1 MKITCG
7 IFANIAPLYSEPL
20 WKELSN
26 SENIDYYFYSSGKG
40 YSSIKTIDVGESRS
54 LNKSGSFNWYFL
66 KNIYIKNI
74 LIYQLGAIYK
84 CLRTKYDVYIF
95 NGEMNCLSSW
105 AAAIVCKLRRKPVIF
120 WGHGLYG
127 NEKNIKL
134 FFRILF
140 YKIADFHLIYGN
152 RSRNLML
159 KSGFSENRVFT
170 VYNSLNFHIHESF
183 FLDIVKDDLIKIRKE
198 LFPSSFDDPVLIF
211 IGRLTKEKKVH
222 YLVKALEIL
231 NTKGRRYNCLIVG
244 AGAEMQKIRE
254 LRDSFKLHNSIYLF
268 GENYDEALNARFIM
282 MADCCISPGNV
293 GLTAIHCLSLGTPV
307 ITHGNL
313 ENQGPEV
320 EVIIPGITGQFFKE
334 DDINDLSAQIEEFV
348 FSGKKKLI
356 EGDCFDVIKKHWT
369 PKNQRVIFD
378 KVVRLSINTL
388 KPEKILSDPA

>member
-26 SENIDYYFYSSGKG
+26 SENVDYYFYSSSKG
-40 YSSIKTIDVGESRS
+40 YSSIKTIDITKSRS
-54 LNKSGSFNWYFL
+54 VNKSGSFNWYFL
-66 KNIYIKNI
+66 KNIYIRSI
-74 LIYQLGAIYK
+74 LIYQLGVIYK
-84 CLRTKYDVYIF
+84 CLRTNYDVYIF
-95 NGEMNCLSSW
+95 NGEMNCLSTW
-105 AAAIVCKLRRKPVIF
+105 VAAIVCKLRGKPVIF

-127 NEKNIKL
+127 NEKSMKKY
-134 FFRILF
+134 FRLLF

-159 KSGFSENRVFT
+159 KSGFSEDRIFT
-170 VYNSLNFHIHESF
+170 VYNSLNFHVHEGF
-183 FLDIVKDDLIKIRKE
+183 FLDMVNDDLIKIRKE
-198 LFPSSFDDPVLIF
+198 LFPFTFDDPVLIF
-211 IGRLTKEKKVH
+211 LGRLTKEKKVH

-231 NTKGRRYNCLIVG
+231 NTEGKRYNCLIIG
-244 AGAEMQKIRE
+244 GGAEMKKIRE
-254 LRDSFKLHNSIYLF
+254 LKDSLKLHDSIYLF
-268 GENYDEALNARFIM
+268 GENYDETLNARFIM

-320 EVIIPGITGQFFKE
+320 EVIIPGITGKFFKE

-348 FSGKKKLI
+348 SIGKKKLV
-356 EGDCFDVIKKHWT
+356 ERDCFDVIKKHWT
-369 PKNQRVIFD
+369 PENQRTIFD
-378 KVVRLSINTL
+378 KIVRLSIDTL
-388 KPEKILSDPA
+388 KSDNSLSNPV